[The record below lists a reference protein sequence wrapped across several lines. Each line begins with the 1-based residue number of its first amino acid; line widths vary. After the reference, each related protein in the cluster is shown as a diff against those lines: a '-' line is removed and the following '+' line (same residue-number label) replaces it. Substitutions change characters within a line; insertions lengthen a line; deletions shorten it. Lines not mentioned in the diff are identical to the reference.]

1 MYNSK
6 NQTIEHFNY
15 VVVAKK
21 NEDIIENFDI
31 GNLAEKNNESDAT
44 WPQQDGASTTYQFS
58 CYKRAMNVKSKSTS
72 DTMGYKSEQN
82 NFAPKEGQSE
92 FGEYNPIWLMIP
104 VLNLSINVLLDLF
117 EVFYWLFVHVFHD
130 TYKYIVPKN
139 MLDGTGI
146 RPGRKYCIGMGW
158 FRYLVTFTCPPAGV
172 FMAYGFRGWL
182 QILICCI
189 GSLLYYFPGLTYAL
203 IVINRSEV
211 AELIK
216 QRESNECNSD
226 SLGGYF
232 FSSEGGDQPQCARDI
247 GESCDPE
254 GKPLPEDKNKL
265 SCCANPVAATDG
277 DGKTTYNIL
286 GKTATD
292 KDGNPI
298 TDGSQG
304 RRYCRKDT
312 KEIKQR
318 KGVCVW
324 ESTDR
329 PN

>member
-1 MYNSK
+1 MYNLK
-6 NQTIEHFNY
+6 KTTIEHFNY

-21 NEDIIENFDI
+21 NSNLVEHFDT
-31 GNLAEKNNESDAT
+31 GTVTEKRNKDRSPWPDNE
-44 WPQQDGASTTYQFS
+44 GASTTYQFS

-72 DTMGYKSEQN
+72 DKMGYKSEQN

-104 VLNLSINVLLDLF
+104 ILNLSINVVIDLF
-117 EVFYWLFVHVFHD
+117 EVFYWLFVHIFKSV
-130 TYKYIVPKN
+130 YESLVPKN
-139 MLDGTGI
+139 MLAGTGI
-146 RPGRKYCIGMGW
+146 RPGKKYCFGMGW

-182 QILICCI
+182 QILICCVA
-189 GSLLYYFPGLTYAL
+189 SLLYYFPGLTYAL

-226 SLGGYF
+226 SLTGYF
-232 FSSEGGDQPQCARDI
+232 FTSGDEKQPECSRDV
-247 GESCDPE
+247 GESCDPV
-254 GKPLPEDKNKL
+254 GKPTDEDKNKL
-265 SCCANPVAATDG
+265 TCCANPVAETDENG
-277 DGKTTYNIL
+277 NTTYKVL

-292 KDGNPI
+292 NSGNEI

-312 KEIKQR
+312 KKIKQK

-324 ESTDR
+324 ESNDK
-329 PN
+329 PH